1 MKKVQ
6 QRHQKSNYV
15 NTMLQYVPNIQKIV
29 YINYY
34 GLLIS
39 NIVLLFFYRS
49 HPSGYKEKKNCYLSV
64 YSTKAQLPTL
74 SSEFNEHLILATSYQ
89 STLSLKRDIGSGR
102 AEVQCNGSQFEICCQ
117 LSLNLCQLQ
126 LGDLG
131 EVK

>member
-1 MKKVQ
+1 MSSTLDCGQEVHK
-6 QRHQKSNYV
+6 
-15 NTMLQYVPNIQKIV
+15 
-29 YINYY
+29 
-34 GLLIS
+34 
-39 NIVLLFFYRS
+39 
-49 HPSGYKEKKNCYLSV
+49 KKNCCLSV

-74 SSEFNEHLILATSYQ
+74 SSEFNEHLIYLQ
-89 STLSLKRDIGSGR
+89 QVVKVLFSLKRDIGSGR